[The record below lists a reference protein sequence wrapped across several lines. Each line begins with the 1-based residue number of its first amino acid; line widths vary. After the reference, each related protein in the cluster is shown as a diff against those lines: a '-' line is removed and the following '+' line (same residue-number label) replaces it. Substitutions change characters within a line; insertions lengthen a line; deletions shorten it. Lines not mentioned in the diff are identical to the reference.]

1 MYWQFFWHE
10 LLQEYPDFLR
20 IFLKTEKLLGGYKMI
35 FILYLVMK
43 AHRMVEVQPYSFF
56 NFGAS

>member
-1 MYWQFFWHE
+1 
-10 LLQEYPDFLR
+10 
-20 IFLKTEKLLGGYKMI
+20 LKTEKLLGDYKMI

-43 AHRMVEVQPYSFF
+43 AHRIIDVHPYSFF